1 MMIEKLSRKTKH
13 LQKFKAWR
21 IKNIPLEEQV
31 DEKIDLDILLWVR
44 LLKLATTSRRTYY
57 LTTIA
62 EFAAARNRWLDE
74 TPRLKKIKAILKM
87 ECAGHITNRAKTI
100 GETDLPS
107 LSPGLCWAWPRFC
120 YSSVRGWEM
129 PKVSAH

>member
-1 MMIEKLSRKTKH
+1 
-13 LQKFKAWR
+13 
-21 IKNIPLEEQV
+21 
-31 DEKIDLDILLWVR
+31 
-44 LLKLATTSRRTYY
+44 LKLATTSKRTHY

-62 EFAAARNRWLDE
+62 EFAAARNRWFDE

-100 GETDLPS
+100 GETELPS
-107 LSPGLCWAWPRFC
+107 LFSGVMLGVAEVC

-129 PKVSAH
+129 PKVSVH